1 MDNHSPDNGVAQ
13 RRELIKLTP
22 LPHPRHD
29 AVATLA
35 TLHNGISIRL
45 RYVPDRDVIV
55 PASFEIYLE
64 SVLSSL
70 DGPLVA
76 AAQTVLEDIND
87 QAIPCWLEVLVIRT
101 DGGIEEKACVEEKQ
115 PRWQDPGI
123 LARLE
128 P

>member
-1 MDNHSPDNGVAQ
+1 MEDHSPDNGVAQ

-29 AVATLA
+29 AVVTL
-35 TLHNGISIRL
+35 TTVRNGISVRL
-45 RYVPDRDVIV
+45 RYVPDRDVIA
-55 PASFEIYLE
+55 PKSLETYLE
-64 SVLSSL
+64 SAFRSV
-70 DGPLVA
+70 DGPLLA
-76 AAQTVLEDIND
+76 KAQTVLEDIND
-87 QAIPCWLEVLVIRT
+87 QAIPCWLEILLVQT
-101 DGGIEEKACVEEKQ
+101 DSGLEEKACVEEKQ